1 MAYDYSATDPLLS
14 HSGNTPEK
22 PVCGPAPGHGGYG
35 SVGGDFPYHLTAQ
48 TTTAGPYHGIHP
60 PQTAGS
66 AASSIAH
73 DQHHC
78 NYGDRAPYHA
88 GGASLPAGGVC

>member
-73 DQHHC
+73 DQHQ
-78 NYGDRAPYHA
+78 
-88 GGASLPAGGVC
+88 GGVC